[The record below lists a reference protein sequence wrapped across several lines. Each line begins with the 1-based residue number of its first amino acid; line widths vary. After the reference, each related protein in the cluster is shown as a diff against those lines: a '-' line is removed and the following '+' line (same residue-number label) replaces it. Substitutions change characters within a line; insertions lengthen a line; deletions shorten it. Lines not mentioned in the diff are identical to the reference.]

1 MKFERESLYLHIR
14 EGISEEEEG
23 GKRGVKGGTSWYG
36 LSASFSR
43 GGAVLALF
51 RQGTLQFHPL
61 PFKARREGEREGG
74 GGPRGWI
81 SRASESGSTPTDAV
95 GRKKIVTK
103 RKQACC
109 SDPVALCFSLLLN

>member
-14 EGISEEEEG
+14 EGISEEGEG

-61 PFKARREGEREGG
+61 PFKARREGERGG
-74 GGPRGWI
+74 GVDRADGFRAPAKAEVHRPTPWGEKKLLQNVNKLVVPI
-81 SRASESGSTPTDAV
+81 LLHYVSRY
-95 GRKKIVTK
+95 
-103 RKQACC
+103 C
-109 SDPVALCFSLLLN
+109 